1 VREET
6 QAHYDRLAP
15 VYDQN
20 WAYSPDFLEWM
31 SGCIQARLRVND
43 GDRVLDVGCG
53 TGLYARRMAERTGSV
68 VCVDPLAV
76 LHGHNGWV
84 HGVAWAPDG
93 RQLATA
99 SDDRT
104 VRIWDADSGSELAV
118 LRGHDDEVRG
128 VAWASDGRQL
138 ATASTDCTVRIW
150 DAESAAEIV
159 VGVHTDGVESVSW
172 SPEGR
177 RIASTS
183 QDNTVRVWD
192 AATSVEERVENAHRR
207 VFRKLTAEERRNL
220 MLPRL
225 LASARWLTARP
236 EWRLQ

>member
-1 VREET
+1 
-6 QAHYDRLAP
+6 
-15 VYDQN
+15 
-20 WAYSPDFLEWM
+20 
-31 SGCIQARLRVND
+31 
-43 GDRVLDVGCG
+43 
-53 TGLYARRMAERTGSV
+53 MAERTGSV

-84 HGVAWAPDG
+84 HGVAWAP
-93 RQLATA
+93 
-99 SDDRT
+99 
-104 VRIWDADSGSELAV
+104 
-118 LRGHDDEVRG
+118 
-128 VAWASDGRQL
+128 DGRQL

-192 AATSVEERVENAHRR
+192 AATSVEERVENADRR

-236 EWRLQ
+236 ECRLQ